1 MKKYAP
7 KHFNALEKLAFY
19 SRVQANGCH
28 IFVGSTDHWGYG
40 LIYWERKLRPA
51 HRFAWEAHNG
61 PIPPG
66 MFVCHSCDNPPCVN
80 PDHLWLGT
88 NDDNMADMKAKGR
101 ARNGA
106 ITGTYRTPKGH
117 LKGRRFALPDRRK
130 LSWEQIQEIRDS
142 KRTYEQIGRQFGV
155 TDGTIWRIKKGKGR
169 FAE

>member
-1 MKKYAP
+1 MIKYAP

-28 IFVGSTDHWGYG
+28 IFVGAKDGWGYG
-40 LIYWERKLRPA
+40 KIWWQKKLCAA
-51 HRFAWEAHNG
+51 HRLAWEMHNG
-61 PIPPG
+61 PIPAE
-66 MFVCHSCDNPPCVN
+66 MLVLHRCDNPACVN

-101 ARNGA
+101 ARNGVMA
-106 ITGTYRTPKGH
+106 GTYKPPKG
-117 LKGRRFALPDRRK
+117 FALPERRK